1 MRAKLTDNINYF
13 YCLGFVF
20 LLSCGTTS
28 RIPSSMANAS
38 CAHDEKNF
46 RCVKYVKNYDA
57 DTVTFDVPNVHPLLG
72 KKINIRVD
80 GVDTPELRTKDT
92 CEKEK
97 GIKAKKQVMAL
108 LKNAKRID
116 LKNIQRGKFFRVV
129 ADVIIDG
136 KSLSHYLLKNGL
148 AYSYDGG
155 TKRKINWCKSFREIA
170 SKNF

>member
-1 MRAKLTDNINYF
+1 M
-13 YCLGFVF
+13 F
-20 LLSCGTTS
+20 LIHCIGLMFWFFCSAVS
-28 RIPSSMANAS
+28 RTLASSS

-72 KKINIRVD
+72 KKINIRLG
-80 GVDTPELRTKDT
+80 GVDTPELRTKNT

-97 GIKAKKQVMAL
+97 GIKAKKQVAAL

-116 LKNIQRGKFFRVV
+116 LGNIQRGKFFRVV
-129 ADVIIDG
+129 ADVVIDG

-155 TKRKINWCKSFREIA
+155 TKRKINWCKSTREIA
-170 SKNF
+170 SKNTFED